1 MCDCLTLYHVVRS
14 RDVFVGV
21 GQEAEEDGQ
30 SRHPV
35 PAQREGL
42 LVGPCSQGEGAR
54 LQQCVRMVPKILE
67 DEHVEG
73 YLGGL
78 KQGEGAGPH
87 QRRAPLL

>member
-1 MCDCLTLYHVVRS
+1 M
-14 RDVFVGV
+14 FGGV

-42 LVGPCSQGEGAR
+42 LVCPRSQGEGAR
-54 LQQCVRMVPKILE
+54 LQQCVRMGLMDLE
-67 DEHVEG
+67 DEYVEA

-87 QRRAPLL
+87 QAGKVCSLL